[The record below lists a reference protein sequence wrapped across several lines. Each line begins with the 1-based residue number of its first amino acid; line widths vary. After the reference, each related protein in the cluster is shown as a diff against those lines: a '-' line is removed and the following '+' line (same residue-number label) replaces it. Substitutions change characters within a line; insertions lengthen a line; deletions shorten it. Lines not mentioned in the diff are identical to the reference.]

1 MGGGF
6 LVFARGFLWLT
17 QVRTDSALWFTLAGA
32 CVHAGGP
39 VAAMTLGNELALG
52 AAPPE
57 RAAPAAT
64 VLESGQELGGALGM
78 AILGSIGAAVY
89 SRDMADALPPG
100 VPHADAVRETL
111 GGATAVA
118 DRLPART
125 ADTVLT
131 AARDAFTHGM
141 GLAAVGTAVVMAV
154 VMAGAGLFSLSLLR
168 GAGKT
173 KGSTEP
179 SAESKPAALVQI
191 IYVIDFK
198 GSAARRGRGSPKPLL

>member
-17 QVRTDSALWFTLAGA
+17 QVRTDSALWCTLAGA

-141 GLAAVGTAVVMAV
+141 GLAAVGTAVVMA
-154 VMAGAGLFSLSLLR
+154 GASLFSLSLLR

-191 IYVIDFK
+191 IYMIDFK
-198 GSAARRGRGSPKPLL
+198 GSAARMGRGSPKPLL